1 VDCQELF
8 AHLTDLLDGALSP
21 QEEAMALEHLSS
33 CPECDRVLR
42 QTREVTR
49 LVAEH
54 GRSPLESSRR
64 REILDRILRSIQ

>member
-1 VDCQELF
+1 VDCEELF
-8 AHLTDLLDGALSP
+8 ENVTDLLDGALSHR
-21 QEEAMALEHLSS
+21 QEAMALEHLST

-54 GRSPLESSRR
+54 GRSALGGDRR
-64 REILDRILRSIQ
+64 REILDRILRSIR